1 MVETLRWSHRRQQYA
16 LEGERWFPMSGDDD
30 EEQRARDI
38 ALRVFAAVSTKW
50 GLRVMEEIGA
60 GHHRFR
66 ALHRAV
72 DGISYKMLTQTLREL
87 ENHGLIARYD
97 HGTANPRVDYSLT
110 PAGTRLVVTVHTL
123 CDWSRTHLDRL
134 LEAPAHRGE
143 PSP

>member
-1 MVETLRWSHRRQQYA
+1 ML
-16 LEGERWFPMSGDDD
+16 GDDD

-38 ALRVFAAVSTKW
+38 ALRVFAVVSTKW
-50 GLRVMEEIGA
+50 GLQVLEEIGA
-60 GHHRFR
+60 GRRRFR
-66 ALHRAV
+66 ELHRAV

-110 PAGTRLVVTVHTL
+110 EAGTRLVDAIHAL

-134 LEAPAHRGE
+134 LDAPANRAGPRTTH
-143 PSP
+143 